1 MKQAQSV
8 SDFEQTI
15 QSGSPV
21 LVEFYQPWCPCCKA
35 FFPTL
40 EAYAQN
46 PGSVEVMQVN
56 GEEFPQIF
64 EAAGIEGCPTV
75 MVFVNGQPVSKEEG
89 SMTIAELEQ
98 FLSEAVSR

>member
-21 LVEFYQPWCPCCKA
+21 LVDFCQPWCPCCKA

-40 EAYAQN
+40 EAYAQK

-56 GEEFPQIF
+56 
-64 EAAGIEGCPTV
+64 AR
-75 MVFVNGQPVSKEEG
+75 NSRRSSKPR
-89 SMTIAELEQ
+89 ALK
-98 FLSEAVSR
+98 AVPR